1 MVKITAEVYLFNR
14 LTTKLNYCTPPSTTP
29 KNNYLSDSVDV
40 LKFSVSGMTIRILPL
55 TTELVTKTLRYSLQ
69 RKHKVLL
76 EYSVSH
82 YARSNLTYQL
92 SFCPI

>member
-14 LTTKLNYCTPPSTTP
+14 LTTKLNYCIPPSTTP

-55 TTELVTKTLRYSLQ
+55 TTELVTKTLCYSL
-69 RKHKVLL
+69 HKVLL